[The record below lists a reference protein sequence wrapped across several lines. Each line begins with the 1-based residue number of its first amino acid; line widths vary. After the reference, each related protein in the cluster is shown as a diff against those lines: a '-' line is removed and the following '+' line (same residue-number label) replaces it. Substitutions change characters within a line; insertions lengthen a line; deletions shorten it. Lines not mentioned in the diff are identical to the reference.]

1 MNYPPFAGESPIK
14 SPWGFGWSSSIS
26 PVHGGDNARSNG
38 HVSDSRTTSSR
49 NSTEMN
55 DEQVANMP
63 EALLNTLKREKKPF
77 TYTPGDV
84 NLSEVLAD
92 KLQKRIERKKKHS
105 MERAAQYLRG
115 QNENDA
121 AVDNFPVFEQPK
133 QLLVM
138 PTYNTPL
145 NMYSVENAL
154 EVLEVQAEM
163 AMKDKSFSAPKIS
176 HSHTLPRNHTFRFI
190 QDEPPKNV
198 TQSRAFRVLQV
209 ITDTDEEPPAQKDR
223 YEKYFPE
230 ETRFTGLRDTK
241 SIPSKFFH
249 TLQRITG
256 TEEEEEPQGEPAL
269 VAVSKVMNAQGNF
282 TPGPTQVRSHQEP
295 PQQMR
300 QEERVTHQPQTNSPK
315 FTVANQKTVVQ
326 QQKNGPLLKRPAAF
340 LPANMTSSRFVSQ
353 QQSPPYFQRGPID
366 PRGGTNL

>member
-1 MNYPPFAGESPIK
+1 
-14 SPWGFGWSSSIS
+14 
-26 PVHGGDNARSNG
+26 
-38 HVSDSRTTSSR
+38 
-49 NSTEMN
+49 MN
-55 DEQVANMP
+55 DEQLANMP

-77 TYTPGDV
+77 TYTPGDI

-92 KLQKRIERKKKHS
+92 RLQKRVERKKKLS
-105 MERAAQYLRG
+105 MERAAQSLRG
-115 QNENDA
+115 HKENDA
-121 AVDNFPVFEQPK
+121 ALDSLPLFEQPK

-163 AMKDKSFSAPKIS
+163 AVKDKGFSAPKIS
-176 HSHTLPRNHTFRFI
+176 HSQTLPRNHTFRFV
-190 QDEPPKNV
+190 QEEPPKNV

-209 ITDTDEEPPAQKDR
+209 ITDTDEEPPAQVDR

-256 TEEEEEPQGEPAL
+256 TEEDEQDLPDRPAL

-282 TPGPTQVRSHQEP
+282 TPGPTEVWNNQESH

-300 QEERVTHQPQTNSPK
+300 QEERVTHPPQTNSPK
-315 FTVANQKTVVQ
+315 FTVTNQQKAFQ
-326 QQKNGPLLKRPAAF
+326 EQKNGPLLKRPAAF
-340 LPANMTSSRFVSQ
+340 LPASMASSRFVSH
-353 QQSPPYFQRGPID
+353 QSPPYFQRGPSD
-366 PRGGTNL
+366 PRGGTDL